1 MNYAEAVRFA
11 RDVGGARDYRCVHM
25 SHMVPPGGMPHA
37 GYDMETFC
45 WE

>member
-1 MNYAEAVRFA
+1 MNYAEAIRFA
-11 RDVGGARDYRCVHM
+11 RDVGAKDYRCTHM
-25 SHMVPPGGMPHA
+25 SHMVPPDMPHA